1 MALRPFSGPP
11 KHQVPPDRPLIL
23 LSPYHP
29 PQSPQFPQFGDLRQH
44 EDVGLV
50 SEIQAI
56 PPNWESLIPYLFF
69 TRWFNRDNP
78 GGFGDHETLDRL
90 RVEYPGE
97 ICSNPISIEAQ
108 TVSGVPAWQTGQ
120 VFVYY
125 NTVHGF
131 ACVNHQ
137 QVNRTCLNYKMLCV
151 ILFAS
156 GALAAIEE
164 RRIEAVEVP
173 PCPRLCYTQW
183 FDRDDPSGYGDY
195 ETLLNLRAENPGKIC
210 DHPYSIQAQTLTGV
224 FPTGQVF
231 AYYDTVNGFACVNAQ
246 QKKPQRCL
254 DYKVRFVCLCS
265 ELYKEEIALEETY

>member
-1 MALRPFSGPP
+1 M
-11 KHQVPPDRPLIL
+11 VT
-23 LSPYHP
+23 SP
-29 PQSPQFPQFGDLRQH
+29 RR
-44 EDVGLV
+44 LV
-50 SEIQAI
+50 SEIQ
-56 PPNWESLIPYLFF
+56 FF

-125 NTVHGF
+125 NMVHGF

-254 DYKVRFVCLCS
+254 DYKRDIVSPACPWSSPGSLPGGACPEYLPRETSRRHRKEIPEPPQLSPFNVEEQQLYS
-265 ELYKEEIALEETY
+265 ELLPGDRPP